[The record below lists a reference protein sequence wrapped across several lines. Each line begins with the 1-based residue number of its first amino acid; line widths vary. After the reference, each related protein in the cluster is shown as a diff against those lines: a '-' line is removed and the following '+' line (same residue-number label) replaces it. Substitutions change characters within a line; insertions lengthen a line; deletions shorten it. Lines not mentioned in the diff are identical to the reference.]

1 MASEKKQLQ
10 LIFERY
16 DEYTSR
22 RTIGI
27 FTDVNELF
35 RAAYAET
42 CPETDLIV
50 YELCPGRADLELKLI
65 WNKLALQDTKF
76 DRIVYVASGYNLDKL
91 TDMHTKIKKLYKD
104 AEEKKHMLSSLMN
117 LEAKNTKAP
126 VSKSELLATFIGNST
141 RHLPQNSEVV
151 DPSVYQTILEKQILR
166 LQYINHMLDEWIV
179 DMKVSTGFDGELSEL
194 VKDGTYKNRVPVISF
209 P

>member
-76 DRIVYVASGYNLDKL
+76 DRIVYVASGYNLQICIQRSKNF
-91 TDMHTKIKKLYKD
+91 IK
-104 AEEKKHMLSSLMN
+104 MQRR
-117 LEAKNTKAP
+117 KNTC
-126 VSKSELLATFIGNST
+126 
-141 RHLPQNSEVV
+141 
-151 DPSVYQTILEKQILR
+151 YQVL
-166 LQYINHMLDEWIV
+166 
-179 DMKVSTGFDGELSEL
+179 
-194 VKDGTYKNRVPVISF
+194 
-209 P
+209 